1 MQIDV
6 DIWDFYFEN
15 GVEVDKV
22 LKGRPV
28 EMDHLGVLPGLLGL
42 GALSQELFS
51 TLFEFWVGWLA
62 GDRGD

>member
-42 GALSQELFS
+42 RAFSQELFPA
-51 TLFEFWVGWLA
+51 LFEFGIS
-62 GDRGD
+62 